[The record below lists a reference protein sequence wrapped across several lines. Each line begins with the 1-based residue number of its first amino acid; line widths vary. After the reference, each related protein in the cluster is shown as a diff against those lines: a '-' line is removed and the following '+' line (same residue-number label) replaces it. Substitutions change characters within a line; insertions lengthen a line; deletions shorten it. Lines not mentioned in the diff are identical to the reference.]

1 MLFCLVQVD
10 YSKVELKFDTLKYLQ
25 EYMLNEKGL
34 QKGTTGLVILKY
46 PTGTN
51 QGTVTITYA
60 IVKYDP
66 GNPIDEWAF
75 FLYES
80 TYFSGVS
87 TNSGGRRLLIVKPTN
102 KAPATA
108 CSKGCCKPVKPLPKT
123 CKPSAG
129 KKVYPACIKK
139 CGCFCK

>member
-1 MLFCLVQVD
+1 V
-10 YSKVELKFDTLKYLQ
+10 
-25 EYMLNEKGL
+25 
-34 QKGTTGLVILKY
+34 
-46 PTGTN
+46 
-51 QGTVTITYA
+51 
-60 IVKYDP
+60 
-66 GNPIDEWAF
+66 DEWAF

-87 TNSGGRRLLIVKPTN
+87 TTSGGRRLLVVKPTN

-129 KKVYPACIKK
+129 KKIYPACIKTLVAFANERGLT
-139 CGCFCK
+139 GCAIPSVHASFPFPFSTTAQSSSAGRFGPVQSLLLVTY

>member
-1 MLFCLVQVD
+1 MSSCVVALALVQVD

-60 IVKYDP
+60 IVKY
-66 GNPIDEWAF
+66 
-75 FLYES
+75 
-80 TYFSGVS
+80 
-87 TNSGGRRLLIVKPTN
+87 
-102 KAPATA
+102 
-108 CSKGCCKPVKPLPKT
+108 
-123 CKPSAG
+123 
-129 KKVYPACIKK
+129 
-139 CGCFCK
+139 